1 MKAQQVKLSKLFKNG
16 RWIGYGLTVDGKLLS
31 NQKELSLTT
40 TPLGENNSVVVE
52 FAWRPSVV
60 EDAPD
65 IHLD

>member
-1 MKAQQVKLSKLFKNG
+1 MKAQQIKLSKLFKNG
-16 RWIGYGLTVDGKLLS
+16 RWIGYGLTVDGRLLS

-40 TPLGENNSVVVE
+40 TPRGENNSVVIE
-52 FAWRPSVV
+52 FAWCPSIV